1 MEVSAL
7 FNDNIGLK
15 VLFLA
20 LFNYLFDEKV
30 DLKLSTIDTAETR
43 MINWNKINAII
54 CFNFMQQKFILI
66 ASTMQALA
74 QGKKNAALKIITCL
88 LECTTGMHFELHL
101 DDHCLKDIA
110 DILKWQDYTP
120 ESSETE

>member
-74 QGKKNAALKIITCL
+74 
-88 LECTTGMHFELHL
+88 
-101 DDHCLKDIA
+101 
-110 DILKWQDYTP
+110 
-120 ESSETE
+120 